1 MIAWLEGKLLSVK
14 APVVVLNVNGMGY
27 ELEVPMPTVYDL
39 PQVGELLQLYVHMV
53 VREDAQLL
61 YGFSELNSRDI
72 FRELLKISGVGPKVA
87 LAILSTFSAQ
97 DFFACIASEE
107 VAQLVAVPGIGKKTA
122 ERLMVE
128 MKNRFADQMENI
140 SAQGSDISIA
150 ARSSKQDAMDALQA
164 LGYKPADIL
173 KALKG
178 VDANNMSSEQIIRA
192 GLQVLSG
199 RVL

>member
-14 APVVVLNVNGMGY
+14 APVVVLNVGGVGY
-27 ELEVPMPTVYDL
+27 ELEVPMPTIYQL
-39 PQVGELLQLYVHMV
+39 PAVGEQLQLYVHMV

-61 YGFSELNSRDI
+61 YGFAELNSRDI

-107 VAQLVAVPGIGKKTA
+107 VAQLIAVPGIGKKTA

-128 MKNRFADQMENI
+128 MKNRFADQMDGAN
-140 SAQGSDISIA
+140 SDISLA
-150 ARSSKQDAMDALQA
+150 ARTDRQDAIDALQA
-164 LGYKPADIL
+164 LGYKHGDIM

-178 VDANNMSSEQIIRA
+178 VDAKEMSSEQIIRA

>member
-14 APVVVLNVNGMGY
+14 APTIVLNVGGVGY
-27 ELEVPMPTVYDL
+27 ELEVPMPTIYAL
-39 PQVGELLQLYVHMV
+39 PSVGENLQLYVHMV
-53 VREDAQLL
+53 VREDAKLL
-61 YGFSELNSRDI
+61 YGFSDINTRDI

-97 DFFACIASEE
+97 DFFACISSEE
-107 VAQLVAVPGIGKKTA
+107 VAQLIAVPGIGKKTA

-128 MKNRFADQMENI
+128 MKNRFADQMDNI
-140 SAQGSDISIA
+140 HAEVSPANRSA
-150 ARSSKQDAMDALQA
+150 KQDAIDALQA
-164 LGYKPADIL
+164 LGYKQADIVR
-173 KALKG
+173 ALKG
-178 VDANNMSSEQIIRA
+178 VDASEMNSEQIIRA

>member
-14 APVVVLNVNGMGY
+14 APVVVLNVGGVGY
-27 ELEVPMPTVYDL
+27 ELEVPMPTVYEL
-39 PQVGELLQLYVHMV
+39 PAVGEQLQLFVHMV

-61 YGFSELNSRDI
+61 YGFAELNSRNI

-128 MKNRFADQMENI
+128 MKNRFADQMDG
-140 SAQGSDISIA
+140 AIA
-150 ARSSKQDAMDALQA
+150 DMSLTTRTDKQDAMDALQA
-164 LGYKPADIL
+164 LGYKQGDIV

-178 VDANNMSSEQIIRA
+178 IDTTEMSSEQIIRS

-199 RVL
+199 RIL

>member
-1 MIAWLEGKLLSVK
+1 MIAWLEGKLISVK
-14 APVVVLNVNGMGY
+14 APVVVLNVGGIGY
-27 ELEVPMPTVYDL
+27 ELEVPMPTVYEL
-39 PQVGELLQLYVHMV
+39 PAVGEQLQLFVHMI

-61 YGFSELNSRDI
+61 YGFAELNSRNI

-128 MKNRFADQMENI
+128 MKNRFADQMNGENTEMT
-140 SAQGSDISIA
+140 SVT
-150 ARSSKQDAMDALQA
+150 RTNKQDAMDALQA
-164 LGYKPADIL
+164 LGYKQGDVV

-178 VDANNMSSEQIIRA
+178 VDTSELSSEQIIRA

>member
-14 APVVVLNVNGMGY
+14 APVVVLNVGGVGY
-27 ELEVPMPTVYDL
+27 ELEVPMPTVYEL
-39 PQVGELLQLYVHMV
+39 PAVGEQLQLFVHMV

-61 YGFSELNSRDI
+61 YGFAELNSRNI

-128 MKNRFADQMENI
+128 MKNRFADQMDGENAEAS
-140 SAQGSDISIA
+140 SAT
-150 ARSSKQDAMDALQA
+150 RTNKQDAMDALQA
-164 LGYKPADIL
+164 LGYKQGDIV

-178 VDANNMSSEQIIRA
+178 IDTTEMSSEQIIRS

-199 RVL
+199 RIL

>member
-14 APVVVLNVNGMGY
+14 APVVVLNVGGVGY
-27 ELEVPMPTVYDL
+27 ELEVPMPTVYEL
-39 PQVGELLQLYVHMV
+39 PAVGEQLQLFVHMV

-61 YGFSELNSRDI
+61 YGFAQLNSRNI

-128 MKNRFADQMENI
+128 MKNRFADQMDGENAEAS
-140 SAQGSDISIA
+140 SAT
-150 ARSSKQDAMDALQA
+150 RTNKQDAMDALQA
-164 LGYKPADIL
+164 LGYKQGDIV

-178 VDANNMSSEQIIRA
+178 IDTTEMSSEQIIRS

-199 RVL
+199 RIL

>member
-1 MIAWLEGKLLSVK
+1 MMIAWLEGQLFSVK
-14 APVVVLNVNGMGY
+14 PPVVVLNVNGVGY
-27 ELEVPMPTVYDL
+27 ELEAPMPTIYSL
-39 PQVGELLQLYVHMV
+39 PSVGEKLSLFVHMV

-61 YGFSELNSRDI
+61 YGFAELQNRDI

-87 LAILSTFSAQ
+87 LAILSTFSAR
-97 DFFACIASEE
+97 DFFSCIASEE

-128 MKNRFADQMENI
+128 MKNRFADQVNNVDI
-140 SAQGSDISIA
+140 PDAALGRSD
-150 ARSSKQDAMDALQA
+150 KQDAIDALQT
-164 LGYKPADIL
+164 LGYKQADVVR
-173 KALKG
+173 ALKG
-178 VDANNMSSEQIIRA
+178 VDAAKMTSEQIIKA

>member
-14 APVVVLNVNGMGY
+14 APVVVINVAGVGY
-27 ELEVPMPTVYDL
+27 ELEVPMPTIYQL
-39 PQVGELLQLYVHMV
+39 PTVGDQLQLYVHMV

-61 YGFSELNSRDI
+61 YGFAELNSRDI

-128 MKNRFADQMENI
+128 MKNRFADQMDGASADI
-140 SAQGSDISIA
+140 SAA
-150 ARSSKQDAMDALQA
+150 TRSEKQDAIDALQA
-164 LGYKPADIL
+164 LGYKQADIV

-178 VDANNMSSEQIIRA
+178 IDASEMSSEQIIRA

>member
-14 APVVVLNVNGMGY
+14 APVVVLNVGGVGY
-27 ELEVPMPTVYDL
+27 ELEVPMPTVYEL
-39 PQVGELLQLYVHMV
+39 SAVGEQLQLFVHMV

-61 YGFSELNSRDI
+61 YGFAELNSRNI

-128 MKNRFADQMENI
+128 MKNRFADQMDGENAEVS
-140 SAQGSDISIA
+140 SAT
-150 ARSSKQDAMDALQA
+150 RTNKQDAMDALQA
-164 LGYKPADIL
+164 LGYKQGDIV

-178 VDANNMSSEQIIRA
+178 IDTTEMSSEQIIRS

-199 RVL
+199 RIL

>member
-14 APVVVLNVNGMGY
+14 APVVVINVAGVGY
-27 ELEVPMPTVYDL
+27 ELEVPMPTIYQL
-39 PQVGELLQLYVHMV
+39 PTVGDQLQLYVHMV

-61 YGFSELNSRDI
+61 YGFAELHSRDI

-128 MKNRFADQMENI
+128 MKNRFADQMDGASADI
-140 SAQGSDISIA
+140 SAA
-150 ARSSKQDAMDALQA
+150 TRSEKQDAIDALQA
-164 LGYKPADIL
+164 LGYKQADIV

-178 VDANNMSSEQIIRA
+178 IDASEMSSEQIIRA